1 LVVEIFGKITR
12 AALRGKPVKNGKT
25 FWLGIWTGGKNS
37 PMTKGGSMPA
47 PSFIQ
52 PASVRYSP
60 LPHFEYFYDKVS
72 HKN

>member
-47 PSFIQ
+47 PSLIQ
-52 PASVRYSP
+52 SASDRQFQ
-60 LPHFEYFYDKVS
+60 LPYFEFSYDKVS
-72 HKN
+72 DKN